1 MFRSQA
7 ILRAY
12 ELYVAF
18 TGVRPLT
25 FSREIVTKKSY
36 TSEASI
42 GSLSGA
48 FGIVGLLAL
57 VGLLEV
63 HPILYD
69 EMVKT
74 GNDNLAYRDCG
85 LRTAL
90 PYA

>member
-1 MFRSQA
+1 M
-7 ILRAY
+7 
-12 ELYVAF
+12 AF
-18 TGVRPLT
+18 TRVRPLT

-48 FGIVGLLAL
+48 LGIGSLLAL
-57 VGLLEV
+57 AGLLEV

-69 EMVKT
+69 EMAKT